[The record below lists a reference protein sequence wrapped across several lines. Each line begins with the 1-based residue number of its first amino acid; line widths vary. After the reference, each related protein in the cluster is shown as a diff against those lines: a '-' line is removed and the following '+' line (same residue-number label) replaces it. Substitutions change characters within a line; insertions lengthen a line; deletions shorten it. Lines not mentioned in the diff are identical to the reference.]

1 MSRLPVTPSQTIGPF
16 FHFALDRPE
25 WNDLTAGGA
34 RGERI
39 VIEGRVLD
47 GDGTPVDDALIEI
60 WQANANGE
68 YDDPG
73 FGGFGRAITNAAGG
87 YRFTTI
93 RPGLVRGN
101 GNALQAPHINV
112 TVFARGLLKQLATRI
127 YFAGD
132 PSNDTD
138 AVLSSVADVAA
149 RRTLIAKPEAG
160 GHRFDIV
167 LQGPGETVF
176 FDV

>member
-1 MSRLPVTPSQTIGPF
+1 MNRVPVTPSQTIGPF
-16 FHFALDRPE
+16 FRFALDRPE
-25 WNDLTAGGA
+25 WSDLTSGGA

-47 GDGTPVDDALIEI
+47 GDGAPVD
-60 WQANANGE
+60 
-68 YDDPG
+68 G
-73 FGGFGRAITNAAGG
+73 FRGFGRAVTNAAGG
-87 YRFTTI
+87 YRFTTV
-93 RPGLVRGN
+93 RPGRVRGN
-101 GNALQAPHINV
+101 GGALQAPHINV

-138 AVLSSVADVAA
+138 EVLSGVADGAA
-149 RRTLIAKPEAG
+149 RRTLIAGPEAG
-160 GHRFDIV
+160 VHRFDIV

>member
-1 MSRLPVTPSQTIGPF
+1 MSRVRVTPSQTIGPF

-39 VIEGRVLD
+39 LIEGRVLD
-47 GDGTPVDDALIEI
+47 GDATPVDDGLIEI

-68 YDDPG
+68 YGDPG
-73 FGGFGRAITNAAGG
+73 FRGFGRAITDAAGG

-93 RPGLVRGN
+93 RPGRVRGN
-101 GNALQAPHINV
+101 GDALQAPHINV

-127 YFAGD
+127 YFAGE
-132 PSNDTD
+132 PSNDVD
-138 AVLSSVADVAA
+138 GVLSSIADAAA
-149 RRTLIAKPEAG
+149 RRTLIAERESG
-160 GHRFDIV
+160 VHRFDIV
-167 LQGPGETVF
+167 LQGPRETVF